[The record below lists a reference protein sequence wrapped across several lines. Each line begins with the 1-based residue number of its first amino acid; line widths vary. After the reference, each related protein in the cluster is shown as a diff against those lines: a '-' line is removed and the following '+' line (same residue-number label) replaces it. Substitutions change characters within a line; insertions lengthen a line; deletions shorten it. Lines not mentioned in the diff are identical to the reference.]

1 MSSHPSLSDTRQSRI
16 PWGEPDDE
24 EEEVKE
30 MRSSPIPA
38 GRPTTHCYA
47 EGARVLPARSNH
59 FVPAG
64 ATTEEAEA

>member
-1 MSSHPSLSDTRQSRI
+1 
-16 PWGEPDDE
+16 
-24 EEEVKE
+24 

-59 FVPAG
+59 FVPVG